1 MSLVQT
7 ATTSFKVQLA
17 QGLHNFGPTSPN
29 TFYIALFNSTA
40 TLNAATT
47 QYSTQLV
54 GEVATGNGYTQGGI
68 PLTITQTPTSGSAN
82 GTVAYWSFA
91 NAVWSPA
98 AFTCRGA
105 LIYNSSQSNA
115 SVAVLDFGSDKTCV
129 NSFTIQ
135 FPAVNSTNAILRIA

>member
-29 TFYIALFNSTA
+29 TFYIALFTANA

-47 QYSTQLV
+47 QYSTALV
-54 GEVATGNGYTQGGI
+54 GEVTGNGYTQGGI
-68 PLTITQTPTSGSAN
+68 PLTITQAPTSGSTG

-91 NAVWSPA
+91 NAVWNPA
-98 AFTCRGA
+98 AFTARGA
-105 LIYNSSQSNA
+105 MIYNQSQSNA
-115 SVAVLDFGSDKTCV
+115 SVAILDFGGDKTCT

>member
-1 MSLVQT
+1 MSIFQT

-29 TFYIALFNSTA
+29 TFYVALFNSTA

-54 GEVATGNGYTQGGI
+54 GEVPTGNGYTQGGI

-105 LIYNSSQSNA
+105 LIYNSSQNNA
-115 SVAVLDFGSDKTCV
+115 SVFTLDFVGDKTCT

-135 FPAVNSTNAILRIA
+135 FPAVTNTTAIIRIA

>member
-1 MSLVQT
+1 MSIVQT

-29 TFYIALFNSTA
+29 TFYIALFTSLA

-47 QYSTQLV
+47 VYSTQLV
-54 GEVATGNGYTQGGI
+54 GEVVGTGYTQGGI
-68 PLTITQTPTSGSAN
+68 PLTITQSPTSGTT

-91 NAVWSPA
+91 NAVWNPA
-98 AFTCRGA
+98 AFTARGA

-115 SVAVLDFGSDKTCV
+115 SVCILDFGADKTCSS
-129 NSFTIQ
+129 SFTVQ
-135 FPAVNSTNAILRIA
+135 FPAVNNTNAILRIA

>member
-47 QYSTQLV
+47 QYSTQFV

-105 LIYNSSQSNA
+105 LIYNSSQNNA
-115 SVAVLDFGSDKTCV
+115 SVFTLDFGGDKTCT

-135 FPAVNSTNAILRIA
+135 FPAVTNTTAIIRIA

>member
-1 MSLVQT
+1 MSIVQT

-29 TFYIALFNSTA
+29 TINIALFTSLA

-54 GEVATGNGYTQGGI
+54 GEVVGTGYTQGGQI
-68 PLTITQTPTSGSAN
+68 LTINQTPTSGSTG

-105 LIYNSSQSNA
+105 MIYNASQSNA
-115 SVAVLDFGSDKTCV
+115 SVCILDFGADKTCSS
-129 NSFTIQ
+129 SFTVQ
-135 FPAVNSTNAILRIA
+135 FPAVNNTNAILRIA

>member
-1 MSLVQT
+1 MSIVQT

-54 GEVATGNGYTQGGI
+54 GEVPTGNGYTQGGQQLVI
-68 PLTITQTPTSGSAN
+68 SQTPTSGST
-82 GTVAYWSFA
+82 GGVVSYWSFA
-91 NAVWSPA
+91 NVVWNPA

-105 LIYNSSQSNA
+105 LIYNASQNNA
-115 SVAVLDFGSDKTCV
+115 SVAILDFGSDKTCT
-129 NSFTIQ
+129 STFTIQ
-135 FPAVNSTNAILRIA
+135 FPAVTNTNAILRIA

>member
-1 MSLVQT
+1 MSIVQT

-29 TFYIALFNSTA
+29 TFNIALFTSLA

-54 GEVATGNGYTQGGI
+54 GEVVGTGYTQGGI
-68 PLTITQTPTSGSAN
+68 PLTITQSPTSGTT

-91 NAVWSPA
+91 NAVWNPA
-98 AFTCRGA
+98 AFTARGA

-115 SVAVLDFGSDKTCV
+115 SVCILDFGADKTCSS
-129 NSFTIQ
+129 SFTVQ
-135 FPAVNSTNAILRIA
+135 FPAVNNTNAILRIA

>member
-1 MSLVQT
+1 MSIVQT

-29 TFYIALFNSTA
+29 TFNIALFTSLA

-54 GEVATGNGYTQGGI
+54 GEVVGTGYTQGGQI
-68 PLTITQTPTSGSAN
+68 LTINQTPTSGSTG

-91 NAVWSPA
+91 NAVWNPA
-98 AFTCRGA
+98 AFTARGA
-105 LIYNSSQSNA
+105 LIYNASQSNA
-115 SVAVLDFGSDKTCV
+115 SVCILDFGADKTCS
-129 NSFTIQ
+129 NSFTIL
-135 FPAVNSTNAILRIA
+135 FPTAVASSAILRIA